1 MELCYQQISKICT
14 SSPEQRSI
22 NSILLEAMVDDRD
35 EVILSLL
42 AMVTHDL
49 TYAFTVGPSLE
60 GPEEDGLLYSI
71 HRQGALTQP
80 LYSPLDLQG
89 GDWRVVSETSHLI
102 CLPNTDNSQK
112 KITIS
117 ARSLAT
123 AMGGR

>member
-1 MELCYQQISKICT
+1 MELCYQHMSKFCT

-22 NSILLEAMVDDRD
+22 NSILLEAMVDDRNK
-35 EVILSLL
+35 VILSLL

-80 LYSPLDLQG
+80 LYCPLDLQG
-89 GDWRVVSETSHLI
+89 GDWRVVSETS
-102 CLPNTDNSQK
+102 
-112 KITIS
+112 
-117 ARSLAT
+117 
-123 AMGGR
+123 